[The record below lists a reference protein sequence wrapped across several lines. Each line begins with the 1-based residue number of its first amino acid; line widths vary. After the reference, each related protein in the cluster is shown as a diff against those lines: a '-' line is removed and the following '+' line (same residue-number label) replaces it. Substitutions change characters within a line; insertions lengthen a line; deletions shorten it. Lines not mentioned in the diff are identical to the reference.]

1 MNGMARAFA
10 STAMAFAA
18 VSMVAVPPSSSAQ
31 PADPGA
37 SPAFRPCDWVT
48 VAETSDILG
57 KPVFPTPS
65 DDQVGSNDPRCFYAV
80 GGDQPGVGISSEL
93 MLPGASPADANTR
106 LANAAASPGAQ
117 TVGGLGVDAV
127 CVYEP
132 NVTPPSTTI
141 VVQLDGGRIFR
152 STAAYEFCDTV
163 ERFARIAV
171 DRITT

>member
-1 MNGMARAFA
+1 MSGMARAFA

-18 VSMVAVPPSSSAQ
+18 ISMAALPPAGSAQ

-65 DDQVGSNDPRCFYAV
+65 GDQVGSNAPQCFYAV
-80 GGDQPGVGISSEL
+80 TGDQTGLGISAEL
-93 MLPGASPADANTR
+93 ILPGGSPGYANIR
-106 LANAAASPGAQ
+106 LANAAEAPGAQ
-117 TVGGLGVDAV
+117 TVAGLGINAV

-141 VVQLDGGRIFR
+141 VVQLDGDRIFR